1 VIRRSFFAAL
11 LAPFTTLAAA
21 PQKKKRKAKPKP
33 PQAMYPYDY
42 PLRVGEPLRVGSTVY
57 IRKPQRLVLT

>member
-1 VIRRSFFAAL
+1 VDRRSFFAAL
-11 LAPFTTLAAA
+11 LAPFTLAAA

-42 PLRVGEPLRVGSTVY
+42 PLRVGEPLRVDSV
-57 IRKPQRLVLT
+57 R